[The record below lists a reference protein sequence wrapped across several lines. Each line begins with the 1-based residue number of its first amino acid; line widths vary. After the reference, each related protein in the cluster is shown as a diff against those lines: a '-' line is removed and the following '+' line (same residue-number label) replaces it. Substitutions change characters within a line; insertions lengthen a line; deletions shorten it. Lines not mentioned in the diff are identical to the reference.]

1 MRSAKLYSLTIS
13 VAIFGLLIA
22 RFSDA
27 AIYKYLI
34 PHTLDDGFI
43 ARDSQFF
50 QQMPYLFLGIF
61 LCLGIGEFMSRY
73 CMGYVARS
81 VVRDY
86 RQQMLKH
93 LLQVPVEYYK
103 KITSGELLSKIN
115 YDSEQVAVAVSD
127 AIREFLNSIVAI
139 CILISVM
146 FSISWRVSSVI
157 LLAVP
162 VIAWVMKYAGRKM
175 RRYSAR
181 VQKTMGNLTNVSSE
195 IVNGYQEI
203 KVFQGEEY
211 EKIRI
216 EQATNENRKQE
227 LRTFLVTALSSPIM
241 QLLGGLVLISFVFMV
256 TRDKVTLSTGQI
268 VGLIG
273 AMFALIR
280 PLKQITEVNNVF
292 QKGIAAVESIQSL
305 LDIDKEKNTGTK
317 TIENSRG
324 HIKFDNVNF
333 SYANN
338 SNIVINNLSLEIN
351 SGETIALVGK
361 SGSGKSTLMNL
372 LLRFYVPTSGTI
384 CLDNIDISE
393 LELTEY
399 RRQLALVSQ
408 NVILFNDTIANNIA
422 YGHKVDKDKIL
433 SAAEAAN
440 CLEFIDNLPNGFDT
454 FIGENG
460 CLLSGGQR
468 QRIAIARALLKD
480 APVLLLDEAT
490 SALDNQSEDLIKQA
504 LDNLTKNRTTLIIAH
519 RLSSIEKADKIYQLH
534 NGNLELVTYEKLSGE
549 LV

>member
-34 PHTLDDGFI
+34 PYTLDDGFI
-43 ARDSQFF
+43 SRDSQFF
-50 QQMPYLFLGIF
+50 QKMPYLFLGIF

-86 RQQMLKH
+86 RQLMLKH

-139 CILISVM
+139 CVLISVM

-324 HIKFDNVNF
+324 YIKFDNVNF

-422 YGHKVDKDKIL
+422 YGYKVDKDKIL